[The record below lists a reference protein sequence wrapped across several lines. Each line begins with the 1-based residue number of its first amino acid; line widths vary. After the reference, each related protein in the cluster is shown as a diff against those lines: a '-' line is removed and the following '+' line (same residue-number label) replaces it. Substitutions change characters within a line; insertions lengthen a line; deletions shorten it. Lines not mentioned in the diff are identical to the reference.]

1 MNYKCR
7 LTDLLLMTVNKARGN
22 LILSTFI
29 LLLFLVTNAITAYS
43 QKNLEI
49 YDISQK
55 QIELMRKHK
64 NADLSLRNKVFIDNV
79 YAPYQQ
85 FWEGYLGN
93 GDKVAKWMNGAL
105 SKLPEFEK
113 KNKAINGKQLITQF
127 RQVAKKMTKLTGY
140 EPKGKW
146 YIVYGPAWTD
156 LGSLGDFA
164 MLIDLAHESN
174 SSNERIMKMFPH
186 ELTHQ
191 IMTNVN
197 KNKDESAISSIVGE
211 GFAVWMNQKYWGKK
225 YTLAENL
232 GYSESELQACDKNI
246 ESLKKM
252 FLANKYSTDKDII
265 DAFRNRSQKPSESLP
280 GAIGYYLGYR
290 IVEAYVQKNGANSWK
305 DFFVKSPREI
315 YEVSGFA
322 K

>member
-1 MNYKCR
+1 MQ
-7 LTDLLLMTVNKARGN
+7 TNKTARN
-22 LILSTFI
+22 LILSNVIF
-29 LLLFLVTNAITAYS
+29 LLFLVINAITTYS
-43 QKNLEI
+43 QNTLEI

-55 QIELMRKHK
+55 QIELMRKYK
-64 NADLSLRNKVFIDNV
+64 TAELPVRNKVFVDNV
-79 YAPYQQ
+79 YAPYKQ

-93 GDKVAKWMNGAL
+93 GDKVAKWMNEAI
-105 SKLPEFEK
+105 KQLPEFEK
-113 KNKAINGKQLITQF
+113 KNKAINGKKLIKQF
-127 RQVAKKMTKLTGY
+127 RQVAKEMTKLTGY

-164 MLIDLAHESN
+164 MLIDLSHESN

-197 KNKDESAISSIVGE
+197 KHKDESAISSIVGE

-232 GYSESELQACDKNI
+232 GYTESELQACDKNI

-305 DFFVKSPREI
+305 DIFVKSPREI
-315 YEVSGFA
+315 YEMSGFA